1 MRQSVIITLFFAAEM
16 VATSANLRGNVS
28 SGSSH
33 SAEDRNRNRELM
45 RKKWK
50 KKRMRRLRRKRR
62 KMRQRARQ
70 QALVR
75 TADPWEMEDKDD
87 GNDWDVEEEEII
99 DIFDWDDEDDP
110 EEAAAAFEEEVAEF
124 EAAVSALSDVAM
136 SDASETTE
144 FGSSAAIASV
154 STWFLLVDPTR

>member
-1 MRQSVIITLFFAAEM
+1 
-16 VATSANLRGNVS
+16 
-28 SGSSH
+28 
-33 SAEDRNRNRELM
+33 
-45 RKKWK
+45 
-50 KKRMRRLRRKRR
+50 MRRLRRKRR

-99 DIFDWDDEDDP
+99 DIFDWDDGDDP

-154 STWFLLVDPTR
+154 STWFLLVTFPIWYLN